1 MFLVPPK
8 FTEIP
13 AKRQWTTNKPIIFHC
28 AATGLPRPTISWLK
42 NGKPLITNNRTSVT
56 YYEGGADLTLSG
68 NNKTA
73 MYQCFVQNE
82 VGSIQAAVTAVVQS
96 KEGFGSNLISKLP
109 HWYFI
114 WWVLN
119 SLFSPIAKKLQ
130 N

>member
-8 FTEIP
+8 FTKEP
-13 AKRQWTTNKPIIFHC
+13 TEMEWTTNKPIIFHC
-28 AATGLPRPTISWLK
+28 AATGSPLPTISWLK

-56 YYEGGADLTLSG
+56 YYKGGADLTLSG
-68 NNKTA
+68 NHKTA

-96 KEGFGSNLISKLP
+96 KEGFSSNFINKLL

-119 SLFSPIAKKLQ
+119 SVFLPIATKLR